1 MKTETQKKLKGVL
14 SYLCYALLVL
24 VFYAILRC
32 VILCLAVYLG
42 VDATGARAALASGE
56 FKWPDI
62 AIYIC
67 LIALQLMFIGILNK
81 GSKKTPKK
89 CENLGIFE
97 G

>member
-1 MKTETQKKLKGVL
+1 MKNETQKKGEL
-14 SYLCYALLVL
+14 SYPCFALLVL

-42 VDATGARAALASGE
+42 VDATGAGAALASGE

-67 LIALQLMFIGILNK
+67 LFALQLMFIGILNK
-81 GSKKTPKK
+81 GSKETLKK
-89 CENLGIFE
+89 CENLRIFE